1 MKILRT
7 ICSTTVLVVAL
18 LLPVAARAQQPLPAE
33 GNESQL
39 LVILNSDAELFAKA
53 KACQRLAIIGTSKS
67 VPVIAQFLAD
77 PVLSHYARFALEAN
91 PSPEVDKVFRGS
103 LSELKGR
110 QLVGVINSIATR
122 KDTQSVDA
130 LLPLAAADNLEVAAA
145 ALSALGML
153 ATAESINAVEQA
165 LSQKPALRVTAAD
178 ACLTAADQ
186 LLVGGKNAAALQILT
201 ALRKADLP
209 KHINVA
215 SRLGEIRAGSQN
227 VNELMNSYLQD
238 QDPALFRIGLEL
250 AQHLTDAETTGQLL
264 KQLEAMPP
272 ARQVLLMYVL
282 GNRGDV
288 LALPLA
294 IKATDSN
301 DARMKVAALQ
311 VLGTLGDGSAVPTL
325 LKAATSNDKALT
337 VIASDSL
344 AELKGDDV
352 DTQLANRLQNSSG
365 RERLVLVDVAG
376 RRGITRVIP
385 LLLKYVTSE
394 DVELRNSAID
404 GLGMTVG
411 LKDFPQ
417 LVDQMLAIG
426 SSPSAKPMKEALR
439 KACQRMGD
447 QDAASQILLDRM
459 TDATPAAQ
467 TELMDLLIYIGGQQ
481 ALAGAQAAA
490 ESNDDATANAATQAL
505 GRWLTPDAAPVLLE
519 LAKSGNSAY
528 RVRCLRG
535 YIRIIRQFGLRPA
548 QRFQM
553 SKLAFAAATRDEERK
568 LILNT
573 LTRFPSVQGLRM
585 VVPHLANP
593 SLSEEA
599 SKAAVAIA
607 DRIVNNDPQSVSS
620 AMTKVITVT
629 TNEEVAKRA
638 KVLLSRAK

>member
-122 KDTQSVDA
+122 KDTQSVPS
-130 LLPLAAADNLEVAAA
+130 LLLLAAGDNIEVAAA

-186 LLVGGKNAAALQILT
+186 LLVGGKNAAALRILT

-272 ARQVLLMYVL
+272 TRQVLLMYVL

-459 TDATPAAQ
+459 TNATPAAQ
-467 TELMDLLIYIGGQQ
+467 TELMDLLIYVGGQQ

>member
-122 KDTQSVDA
+122 KDTQSVPS
-130 LLPLAAADNLEVAAA
+130 LLLLAAGDNIEVAAA

-186 LLVGGKNAAALQILT
+186 LLVGGKNAAALRILT

-272 ARQVLLMYVL
+272 TRQVLLMYVL

-447 QDAASQILLDRM
+447 QDTASQILLDRM

>member
-110 QLVGVINSIATR
+110 QLVGVINSIATP
-122 KDTQSVDA
+122 KDTQSVPS
-130 LLPLAAADNLEVAAA
+130 LLLLAAGDNIEVAAA

-186 LLVGGKNAAALQILT
+186 LLVGGKNAAALRILT

-272 ARQVLLMYVL
+272 TRQVLLMYVL

-294 IKATDSN
+294 IQATDSE
-301 DARMKVAALQ
+301 DAHMKIAALQ

-325 LKAATSNDKALT
+325 LKAATSNDKALA

-439 KACQRMGD
+439 KA
-447 QDAASQILLDRM
+447 
-459 TDATPAAQ
+459 
-467 TELMDLLIYIGGQQ
+467 
-481 ALAGAQAAA
+481 
-490 ESNDDATANAATQAL
+490 
-505 GRWLTPDAAPVLLE
+505 
-519 LAKSGNSAY
+519 
-528 RVRCLRG
+528 
-535 YIRIIRQFGLRPA
+535 
-548 QRFQM
+548 
-553 SKLAFAAATRDEERK
+553 
-568 LILNT
+568 
-573 LTRFPSVQGLRM
+573 
-585 VVPHLANP
+585 
-593 SLSEEA
+593 
-599 SKAAVAIA
+599 
-607 DRIVNNDPQSVSS
+607 
-620 AMTKVITVT
+620 
-629 TNEEVAKRA
+629 
-638 KVLLSRAK
+638 

>member
-1 MKILRT
+1 MNLLRT
-7 ICSTTVLVVAL
+7 ICSITVLVVAL

-53 KACQRLAIIGTSKS
+53 KACQRLAIIGTAKS
-67 VPVIAQFLAD
+67 VPVIAKFLAD

-153 ATAESINAVEQA
+153 ATTESINAVEQA
-165 LSQKPALRVTAAD
+165 LAQKPALRVTAAD

-186 LLVGGKNAAALQILT
+186 LLVDGKNAAALQILT

-250 AQHLTDAETTGQLL
+250 AQHLTDAETTVQLL

-272 ARQVLLMYVL
+272 TRQVLLMYVL

-294 IKATDSN
+294 IQATDSE
-301 DARMKVAALQ
+301 DAHMKIAALQ

-325 LKAATSNDKALT
+325 LKAATSNDKALA

-459 TDATPAAQ
+459 TNATPAAQ
-467 TELMDLLIYIGGQQ
+467 TELMDLLIYVGGQQ

-535 YIRIIRQFGLRPA
+535 YIRIIRQFGLRPG

-568 LILNT
+568 LLLDT

-585 VVPHLANP
+585 VLPHLGNP

-599 SKAAVAIA
+599 SKAAVAIGE
-607 DRIVNNDPQSVSS
+607 RIVNNDPQSVSS
-620 AMTKVITVT
+620 AMTKVIAVT
-629 TNEEVAKRA
+629 TNEKVSKRA
-638 KVLLSRAK
+638 KALLSRAK

>member
-1 MKILRT
+1 MNLLRT
-7 ICSTTVLVVAL
+7 ICSITVLVVAL

-122 KDTQSVDA
+122 KDTQSVPS
-130 LLPLAAADNLEVAAA
+130 LLLLAAGDNIEVAAA

-186 LLVGGKNAAALQILT
+186 LLVGGKNAAALRILT

-272 ARQVLLMYVL
+272 TRQVLLMYVL

-447 QDAASQILLDRM
+447 QDTASQILLDRM

>member
-122 KDTQSVDA
+122 KDTQSVPS
-130 LLPLAAADNLEVAAA
+130 LLLLAAGDNIEVAAA

-186 LLVGGKNAAALQILT
+186 LLVGGKNAAALRILT

-272 ARQVLLMYVL
+272 TRQVLLMYVL

-447 QDAASQILLDRM
+447 QDTASQILLDRM

-568 LILNT
+568 LILDT